1 MFIYSFMY
9 KYFLVIIAS
18 VILSNCSIKKAVN
31 HHGVHFLEKKQENLI
46 INTSNKNDVTKILG
60 TPLTKS
66 KFDNDLWIY
75 IERKESN
82 SGLLK
87 LGKSQLIKNDVL
99 IIEIDN
105 YGILLNK
112 TFYNMDDMNNI
123 KFVDATT
130 STEFKKNSFIYN
142 FLSSMRQK
150 INDPLGVRAKKR
162 EEIRQR

>member
-1 MFIYSFMY
+1 MY

-82 SGLLK
+82 SGLFK

-99 IIEIDN
+99 VIEIDN

-112 TFYNMDDMNNI
+112 TFYNMDDIKNI
-123 KFVDATT
+123 KFVETT
-130 STEFKKNSFIYN
+130 TGTEFKKNSFIYN

-150 INDPLGVRAKKR
+150 INDPLGKRAKKR
-162 EEIRQR
+162 EEIKQR